1 MQQPFFVGQ
10 PMSPQMQPMQPM
22 GVPQMMTQDGQMMM
36 TMLPNGMLVPTAQLG
51 FPADLEGQ
59 KKAAP
64 DGVDMGEVWCPFT
77 RGVRE
82 IKRLRCTAFVS
93 QAFCGTC
100 CVGIGVLH
108 VTGAGATAASP
119 CSRQILTIS
128 CEHSLRRAK
137 LWRANRSTPSPWAS
151 SLLSRS

>member
-10 PMSPQMQPMQPM
+10 PMSPQMQPVQPMLPM

-64 DGVDMGEVWCPFT
+64 DGVDMGEVCCPFT
-77 RGVRE
+77 RGVRVS
-82 IKRLRCTAFVS
+82 KRSRCTAFVW

-100 CVGIGVLH
+100 CVGVGVMH
-108 VTGAGATAASP
+108 VTVAP
-119 CSRQILTIS
+119 CTRT
-128 CEHSLRRAK
+128 RRAGGRPNAPA
-137 LWRANRSTPSPWAS
+137 RAGTDQR
-151 SLLSRS
+151 R

>member
-1 MQQPFFVGQ
+1 MHFSVTESERTRSLWSLWDTPPHTMQQPFFVGQ
-10 PMSPQMQPMQPM
+10 PMSPQMQPVQPMLPM

-64 DGVDMGEVWCPFT
+64 DGVDMGEVCCPFT
-77 RGVRE
+77 RGVRVS
-82 IKRLRCTAFVS
+82 KRSRCTAFVW

-100 CVGIGVLH
+100 CVGVGVMH
-108 VTGAGATAASP
+108 VTVD
-119 CSRQILTIS
+119 Q
-128 CEHSLRRAK
+128 
-137 LWRANRSTPSPWAS
+137 
-151 SLLSRS
+151 LL